1 VFPSYI
7 YLLLAND
14 VLHDCISERA
24 KRIRLL
30 VAIESPLA
38 IMNLKKI
45 AKCDP
50 RIDALIFASEDY
62 CAETGMRRTAS
73 RKELYYARSAV
84 ATVAHAYGLQP
95 IDLVCMDYENHAILR
110 EECREGVEMG
120 YQGKQAIHPG
130 QIDIVHREFSPRAE
144 DIDYARLIVQGYQQ
158 HVQTGIGV
166 FDLNGKVIDL
176 PVVKW
181 AERIL
186 SYANLMQR
194 DKTD

>member
-1 VFPSYI
+1 MHSFPNNVHRDYI
-7 YLLLAND
+7 F
-14 VLHDCISERA
+14 ERA

-38 IMNLKKI
+38 IMKLKKI
-45 AKCDP
+45 ARCDP
-50 RIDALIFASEDY
+50 RIDAFIFASEDY
-62 CAETGMRRTAS
+62 CAETGMRRTNT
-73 RKELYYARSAV
+73 RKELYYPRSAV
-84 ATVAHAYGLQP
+84 VTAAHAYNLQA
-95 IDLVCMDYENHAILR
+95 IDLVCMDYENHDLLR

-130 QIDIVHREFSPRAE
+130 QIDIIHKEFSPRTE
-144 DIDYARLIVQGYQQ
+144 DIEYARLIVQGYQQ

-186 SYANLMQR
+186 SYANLIQR